1 MKRVSFKS
9 VKASMTGKMKA
20 TAAKE
25 EQEYHVAFER
35 EKACALQLEQVTAE
49 LNQAS
54 MLVCFSIHISIV
66 RSPAL
71 IYFQPIYREIVHK
84 YPKTK
89 LNA

>member
-1 MKRVSFKS
+1 
-9 VKASMTGKMKA
+9 MTGKMKA

-25 EQEYHVAFER
+25 EQEYHEAFER
-35 EKACALQLEQVTAE
+35 EKACALQLEQYTAE

-54 MLVCFSIHISIV
+54 MLVCFSISTV
-66 RSPAL
+66 PSPDHAKAL
-71 IYFQPIYREIVHK
+71 ISYHHIYREIVHK